1 MCVSTASDAGHPDEE
16 PSTYPSDDGGIC
28 VTTTEPARQ
37 QAGEVAGATTSA
49 AADVA
54 GTAKEQA
61 GHVVGEAVNQA
72 QDLMEQ
78 TRQQVTTQASEQTQR
93 LAGDLR
99 PLPQQVTPMA
109 PAGHAGAT
117 PGFVGEQLAEQLTSM
132 AQSGQPGTTAHS
144 LVQQLADHGHRAA
157 GYLEDREPGDL
168 VADLQSLGR
177 RRPGAFLLGA
187 TVAGAVVGR
196 LAAAKRK
203 QASSDTS
210 ANAVGV
216 TAETTGPGGTTALY
230 PNAMPVRENV
240 TPGTPTVEP
249 YPATPTAT
257 APAPV
262 SPTTG
267 GAL

>member
-1 MCVSTASDAGHPDEE
+1 MCVSTASEAGHPDEE
-16 PSTYPSDDGGIC
+16 PSTHRSDDGGIC
-28 VTTTEPARQ
+28 VTTTETARQ

-61 GHVVGEAVNQA
+61 GQVVGEAVNQA

-93 LAGDLR
+93 LAGNVR
-99 PLPQQVTPMA
+99 
-109 PAGHAGAT
+109 
-117 PGFVGEQLAEQLTSM
+117 QLAEQLTSM

-203 QASSDTS
+203 QATSDTS
-210 ANAVGV
+210 VNAVGV
-216 TAETTGPGGTTALY
+216 TGETTGPGGTTALY

-262 SPTTG
+262 IPTTG